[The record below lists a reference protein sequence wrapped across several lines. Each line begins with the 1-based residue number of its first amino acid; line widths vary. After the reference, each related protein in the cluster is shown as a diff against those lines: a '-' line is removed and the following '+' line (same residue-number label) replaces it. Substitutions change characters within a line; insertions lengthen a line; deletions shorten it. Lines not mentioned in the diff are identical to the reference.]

1 MGDYQG
7 VGEAMAKVK
16 TDAVVIGTGLG
27 FSFSNLSFAE
37 WAAIFTILYTLLKI
51 GETLYGWWKKRTCG

>member
-7 VGEAMAKVK
+7 IGETVAKVK

-27 FSFSNLSFAE
+27 FSFSNLSIAE
-37 WAAIFTILYTLLKI
+37 WAAFFTILYTLMKI
-51 GETLYGWWKKRTCG
+51 GETAFGWWKRKKK